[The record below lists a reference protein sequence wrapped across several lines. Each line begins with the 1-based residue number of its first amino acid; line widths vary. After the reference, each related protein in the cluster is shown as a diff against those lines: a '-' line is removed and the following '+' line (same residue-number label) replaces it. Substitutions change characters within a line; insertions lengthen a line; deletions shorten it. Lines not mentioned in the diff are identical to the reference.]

1 MAIRPD
7 SDVEADEA
15 CRFVYAEGGADDR
28 LPDFVA
34 MGAGDSFERGFPPMS
49 FAIWGLGTALPD
61 QSITQELAAELSS
74 KVSGHDADQ
83 TRRLAALYRR
93 SGVRKRH
100 VALLDRLDVT
110 RTEESSLGAST
121 RERMEHYEQAV
132 RPLAREA
139 SRQALANSGVAAIDI
154 THLVTV
160 SCTGFAAP
168 GFDLGLFTALGL
180 DPGVQRT
187 HVGFMGCHGALN
199 GLRVASAFAGSDP
212 SARILLCAA
221 ELCSLHFR
229 FGFDSEQIVSN
240 ALFADGAAAIVG
252 RAGEPAG
259 RDPWR
264 LVASGSTLM
273 PETLDAMSW
282 KIGDNGFA
290 MTLSTRVPSLIAE
303 NLRPWLE
310 GWLGRQGLGLSEIR
324 SWAIHPG
331 GPKILD
337 AVEEALG
344 LDRSATA
351 ESRDVL
357 ANQGNMSSP
366 TVLFILDRLRHRQ
379 APRPCVSLAFGPGL
393 AVEVALF
400 L

>member
-1 MAIRPD
+1 MG
-7 SDVEADEA
+7 
-15 CRFVYAEGGADDR
+15 FV
-28 LPDFVA
+28 
-34 MGAGDSFERGFPPMS
+34 
-49 FAIWGLGTALPD
+49 IWGLGNALPER
-61 QSITQELAAELSS
+61 SITQELAAELSS
-74 KVSGHDADQ
+74 KVNGHDPEQ
-83 TRRLAALYRR
+83 TRRLAVLYRR

-100 VALLDRLDVT
+100 VALLDRLDVNA
-110 RTEESSLGAST
+110 EPDGSLGAST
-121 RERMEHYEQAV
+121 RERMEHYEEAI

-139 SRQALANSGVAAIDI
+139 ARQALSNSGIAPIEI

-168 GFDLGLFTALGL
+168 GFDLGLFTSLGL
-180 DPGVQRT
+180 DPDVQRT

-199 GLRVASAFAGSDP
+199 GLRVANAFASSDP

-229 FGFDSEQIVSN
+229 FGFDSDLAVSN

-252 RAGEPAG
+252 RADSRPDLENE
-259 RDPWR
+259 WR

-282 KIGDNGFA
+282 KIGDHGFE
-290 MTLSTRVPSLIAE
+290 MTLSARVAGLIAE

-310 GWLGRQGLGLSEIR
+310 GWLERQGLGLDQIE

-331 GPKILD
+331 GPRILD
-337 AVEEALG
+337 AVEAALD
-344 LDRSATA
+344 LPKTATA

-357 ANQGNMSSP
+357 AHCGNMSSP
-366 TVLFILDRLRHRQ
+366 TVLFILDRLRRRQ
-379 APRPCVSLAFGPGL
+379 ASRPCVALAFGPGL

-400 L
+400 N

>member
-1 MAIRPD
+1 
-7 SDVEADEA
+7 
-15 CRFVYAEGGADDR
+15 
-28 LPDFVA
+28 
-34 MGAGDSFERGFPPMS
+34 MS
-49 FAIWGLGTALPD
+49 FAIWGLGTALPSF
-61 QSITQELAAELSS
+61 SIAQDLAAELSS
-74 KVSGHDADQ
+74 RVSGHDDEQ

-110 RTEESSLGAST
+110 AVPDGTLGAST
-121 RERMEHYEQAV
+121 RERMEHYEAAI
-132 RPLAREA
+132 RPLASEA
-139 SRQALANSGVAAIDI
+139 ARQALTAAGVAPIEI

-168 GFDLGLFTALGL
+168 GFDLSLFTALGL
-180 DPGVQRT
+180 DPDVQRT

-199 GLRVASAFAGSDP
+199 GLRVANAFASADT
-212 SARILLCAA
+212 SARVLLCAA

-229 FGFDSEQIVSN
+229 FGFDSDQVVSN
-240 ALFADGAAAIVG
+240 ALFADGASAVVG
-252 RAGEPAG
+252 RAEAPPG
-259 RDPWR
+259 RDAWR

-282 KIGDNGFA
+282 KIGDHGFE
-290 MTLSTRVPSLIAE
+290 MTLSARVAALIGE

-310 GWLGRQGLGLSEIR
+310 AWLSRQGLKIEEIG

-331 GPKILD
+331 GPRILD
-337 AVEEALG
+337 AVEAALG
-344 LDRSATA
+344 LPRTATA

-357 ANQGNMSSP
+357 ASCGNMSSP
-366 TVLFILDRLRHRQ
+366 TVLFILDRLQRRQ

-393 AVEVALF
+393 AIEAALF